1 MTISTR
7 FFGIQD
13 EVVNPS
19 SFIAQSM
26 QMLNHVLPIK
36 LDKDNNLAAIKN
48 FDFFLIGMKVG
59 VFYILVLIFFLIEM
73 KVIVLYI
80 SFDLKKK
87 WIGKLE
93 FFLLVLIHKYW
104 IESYITC

>member
-1 MTISTR
+1 
-7 FFGIQD
+7 
-13 EVVNPS
+13 
-19 SFIAQSM
+19 M

-59 VFYILVLIFFLIEM
+59 VFYILVLSFFLIEM

-80 SFDLKKK
+80 SFDFLKKMDWK
-87 WIGKLE
+87 VRV
-93 FFLLVLIHKYW
+93 FLI
-104 IESYITC
+104 SFDS